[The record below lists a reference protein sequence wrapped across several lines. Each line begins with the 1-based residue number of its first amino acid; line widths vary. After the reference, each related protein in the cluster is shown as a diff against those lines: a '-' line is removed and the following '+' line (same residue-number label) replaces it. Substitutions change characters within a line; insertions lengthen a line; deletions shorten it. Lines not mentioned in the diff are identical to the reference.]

1 MESTPFTKLYLV
13 HERHEKGM
21 HGCGLKKKSNH
32 KVDLYTMA
40 GGRPK
45 KRSKNLS
52 GLHNQQPQSRELRD
66 DSEDVPGIGESG
78 QQECHDEEI
87 RGWDETYGLKMNF
100 EEEYEGD
107 CTTYGSDIDEEGELE
122 HLDDE
127 DFGQRLADMV
137 QREDDVDV
145 DWIPEQL

>member
-1 MESTPFTKLYLV
+1 M
-13 HERHEKGM
+13 
-21 HGCGLKKKSNH
+21 C
-32 KVDLYTMA
+32 TMA

-52 GLHNQQPQSRELRD
+52 GLRNQQPQIRELQEG
-66 DSEDVPGIGESG
+66 SEDVPGIGGSG
-78 QQECHDEEI
+78 QQECYDEEI
-87 RGWDETYGLKMNF
+87 RGWDETYSLKMNF

-107 CTTYGSDIDEEGELE
+107 CTTDGSDIDEEGELE

-137 QREDDVDV
+137 Q
-145 DWIPEQL
+145 

>member
-1 MESTPFTKLYLV
+1 
-13 HERHEKGM
+13 
-21 HGCGLKKKSNH
+21 
-32 KVDLYTMA
+32 
-40 GGRPK
+40 
-45 KRSKNLS
+45 
-52 GLHNQQPQSRELRD
+52 
-66 DSEDVPGIGESG
+66 
-78 QQECHDEEI
+78 
-87 RGWDETYGLKMNF
+87 MNF